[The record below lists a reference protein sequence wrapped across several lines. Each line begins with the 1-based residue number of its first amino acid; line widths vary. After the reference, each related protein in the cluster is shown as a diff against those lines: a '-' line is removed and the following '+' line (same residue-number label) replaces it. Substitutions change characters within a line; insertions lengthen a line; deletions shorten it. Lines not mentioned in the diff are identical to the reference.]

1 VACRFFYPLY
11 VQRPVPKYLG
21 TIVAKMESAYDP
33 HEHRIV
39 MVCEKERLSE
49 MKRFLKILW
58 IREGGQDIPEYA
70 LLLALIC
77 LALVTAVSVFGM
89 ATNKTYVNASDNF
102 AASARPIRNSASTPN
117 TGTIPG
123 DSVSGGSSSWSSNAG
138 SDTGSGPGNGHS
150 NAGGNGNGNSGSGGQ
165 NAGSGHGHGNDK
177 D

>member
-39 MVCEKERLSE
+39 MVCEKEGLSE

-58 IREGGQDIPEYA
+58 TREGGQDIPEYA

-89 ATNKTYVNASDNF
+89 ATNKTYVNASGTF
-102 AASARPIRNSASTPN
+102 SVSATPIQNNASTPN
-117 TGTIPG
+117 TGTSSG
-123 DSVSGGSSSWSSNAG
+123 DSVSGGNSSWSSNAG
-138 SDTGSGPGNGHS
+138 SDTGSG
-150 NAGGNGNGNSGSGGQ
+150 SGGQ
-165 NAGSGHGHGNDK
+165 NPGAGHDHGNGK